1 MKASIRKFFCLLLT
15 MAVLVLSLAACSVS
29 SIQPQKSGDHTKAAS
44 AVADKPQITRQS
56 AAGDVSNSMPSV
68 QGVVIDASTNQF
80 VLQSESGRTL
90 TFSRGGMEQ
99 LSRYGLVNGRAY
111 KVYYKKKGRS
121 LTARRLVDAQAAYNN
136 PTALEAAGTVLFA
149 VRNASD
155 LDWFSRLCHYP
166 LTVNGTE
173 YRSRDEL
180 LAGETVSSLLP
191 EALRASVEGVDLM
204 HTPLKN
210 STLTLSR
217 TGRAPCMVMRY
228 IGGRWSVTEIQK

>member
-44 AVADKPQITRQS
+44 AVADKPQITR
-56 AAGDVSNSMPSV
+56 